1 MYAFRV
7 DKALQLSGVIR
18 VAGED
23 EDLVV
28 CGVGSA
34 CVAGSGVAGGVHVGE
49 GVGSGCAA
57 VLGAL

>member
-1 MYAFRV
+1 VKTFRAR
-7 DKALQLSGVIR
+7 KALKLPGVIG

-28 CGVGSA
+28 CSEGSEGLDGGGA
-34 CVAGSGVAGGVHVGE
+34 AGGVHVGE

-57 VLGAL
+57 VLGAF